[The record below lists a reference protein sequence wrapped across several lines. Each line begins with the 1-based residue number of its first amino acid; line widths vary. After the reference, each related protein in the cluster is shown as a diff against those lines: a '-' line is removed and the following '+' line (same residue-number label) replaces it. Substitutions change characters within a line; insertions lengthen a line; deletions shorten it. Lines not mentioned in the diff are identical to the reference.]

1 MQILIKNKDT
11 LLCDEFTF
19 KCCIGKKGSSF
30 NKLEGDKK
38 TPKGTFS
45 IGPLFYRADK
55 VDNLITKLKKRIIKK
70 NMGWCDDVNSVFYN
84 KLIKIKKK
92 EKTKYEKMY
101 RKDDKYDIVIPIH
114 YNSFNPKKNKGS
126 AIFIH
131 LTKNYS
137 KTLGCVGLKKKDMLV
152 LIKIITDKTKIKII

>member
-55 VDNLITKLKKRIIKK
+55 VDNLITKLKKK
-70 NMGWCDDVNSVFYN
+70 NN
-84 KLIKIKKK
+84 
-92 EKTKYEKMY
+92 
-101 RKDDKYDIVIPIH
+101 
-114 YNSFNPKKNKGS
+114 
-126 AIFIH
+126 
-131 LTKNYS
+131 
-137 KTLGCVGLKKKDMLV
+137 
-152 LIKIITDKTKIKII
+152 